1 MLLLNSMG
9 GDTMSDNKNER
20 LPPLSNDEWFER
32 HVVPHI
38 NNIEKGPDD
47 HYHLAVALC
56 WNRHKYVDDY
66 AGTVE
71 LAAFPK
77 MCITPQKWAPNFAH
91 AVRFWKTLKAKL
103 DTFSDGRELRVDI
116 RLYLSGAS
124 GPNEA
129 LRKAFTDA
137 FPRKGLPYF
146 KRPILWEIIPMK
158 WNAVTKKYEEELE
171 IESYPICTERS

>member
-1 MLLLNSMG
+1 
-9 GDTMSDNKNER
+9 MSDNRNER

-47 HYHLAVALC
+47 HYHLAVVLC

-91 AVRFWKTLKAKL
+91 AVRFWKTLRSEARHIQRRKRAACRYTLVPFGCEWAK
-103 DTFSDGRELRVDI
+103 
-116 RLYLSGAS
+116 
-124 GPNEA
+124 
-129 LRKAFTDA
+129 
-137 FPRKGLPYF
+137 
-146 KRPILWEIIPMK
+146 
-158 WNAVTKKYEEELE
+158 
-171 IESYPICTERS
+171 

>member
-1 MLLLNSMG
+1 
-9 GDTMSDNKNER
+9 MSESRSNEHRGER
-20 LPPLSNDEWFER
+20 LPPLDNDEWFER

-47 HYHLAVALC
+47 HYHLAIALC
-56 WNRHKYVDDY
+56 WNRHKYIDDY
-66 AGTVE
+66 AGKVE
-71 LAAFPK
+71 LAAFPQ
-77 MCITPQKWAPNFAH
+77 MCVTPQKWMPNFAH

-137 FPRKGLPYF
+137 FPRQGLPYF
-146 KRPILWEIIPMK
+146 NTPLLWEIIPMK
-158 WNAVTKKYEEELE
+158 WNAVTKRYEEELE
-171 IESYPICTERS
+171 IESYPICGERLEEGLRL